1 MIWQIIW
8 NTIFYLF
15 SNDDFVKKNCILC
28 LWIEPHMLCGHDVH
42 ICSHLMIL
50 CTLNGSLRL
59 VQLFVMHSEL
69 FNKEDLFL
77 CVRAFNRNPVVR
89 RESPS
94 FQESSDRRVCS
105 HIGTIAFLRPPF
117 NLWIRATLSENFI
130 VMRHQQET
138 FHHAHNSTREHID
151 VSTLSE
157 NAFAMQQS
165 TPNRFSLN
173 SLNYFALSR
182 KDTRRVFQQSPSW
195 AQHEC
200 EG

>member
-1 MIWQIIW
+1 MFYFTCGQLFEIQF
-8 NTIFYLF
+8 FYLF
-15 SNDDFVKKNCILC
+15 SNNDFVKNNCILC
-28 LWIEPHMLCGHDVH
+28 LCMKPHMLCGHDVH
-42 ICSHLMIL
+42 ICCHLMIL

-89 RESPS
+89 LESPS

-117 NLWIRATLSENFI
+117 NIWIRATLSENFI

-138 FHHAHNSTREHID
+138 FHHAHNYRYVGKALQHVNTLMSPLCQKMHSRCNNQLQTGSLWILSTI
-151 VSTLSE
+151 L
-157 NAFAMQQS
+157 
-165 TPNRFSLN
+165 RFP
-173 SLNYFALSR
+173 A
-182 KDTRRVFQQSPSW
+182 
-195 AQHEC
+195 
-200 EG
+200 